1 MINLDQITGGRC
13 VEEVRRIRKERGL
26 TQRGLASLSGVD
38 QATISMLESGKH
50 RPRLETLDTLADALG
65 VEVGDF
71 FPKAEAASLEQ
82 WLEEKVGHSHL
93 AMGFDELRQFI
104 EDAED
109 LDQQLERRQLLREE
123 IDAVVAERV
132 KFPATEPR
140 NIAGVPFEEI
150 HTRWI
155 RTLLVSVKL
164 RIVSLEEA
172 EREVEELAVAVT

>member
-1 MINLDQITGGRC
+1 LR
-13 VEEVRRIRKERGL
+13 EEKGVSQVR
-26 TQRGLASLSGVD
+26 LAVAAGMD
-38 QATISMLESGKH
+38 PATLN
-50 RPRLETLDTLADALG
+50 RLEMGKANPNLKTLERLADALG

-71 FPKAEAASLEQ
+71 FPKAEAVSLEQ
-82 WLEEKVGHSHL
+82 WLEERCGHSYL
-93 AMGFDELRQFI
+93 AMSSEELARFV

-109 LDQQLERRQLLREE
+109 LDEQLERRQLLREE
-123 IDAVVAERV
+123 IDIVVAERI

-164 RIVSLEEA
+164 RIVSPEDA
-172 EREVEELAVAVT
+172 TREVQELALA